1 MTTTTLFID
10 SRTKISGTHAD
21 FRVSLPEQVTLRG
34 ARMRLDSIRTTDTI
48 TTVSVRNKYAY
59 FLNGTGGLTSV
70 ALSEAAYTGST
81 FAAQLATKSG
91 RASTYLSATNSLQV
105 AYAEAT
111 RIIWED
117 EELQSFPAS
126 SFPAGA
132 SPANPLSIN
141 DILGS
146 TATISGSTIT
156 FAFITM
162 APLQDV
168 YLCSHHL
175 MVHESWM
182 PKGQRNALAKLSLV
196 GGFGTTVE
204 GGTPEHIYYDLGDHV
219 TLKELDFQLRDY
231 RGATIPLLA
240 PISFQLIFES

>member
-132 SPANPLSIN
+132 SPTN
-141 DILGS
+141 
-146 TATISGSTIT
+146 TE
-156 FAFITM
+156 
-162 APLQDV
+162 
-168 YLCSHHL
+168 H
-175 MVHESWM
+175 
-182 PKGQRNALAKLSLV
+182 QRYSRQHGDNQR
-196 GGFGTTVE
+196 F
-204 GGTPEHIYYDLGDHV
+204 DDHV
-219 TLKELDFQLRDY
+219 CFHHH
-231 RGATIPLLA
+231 GAAAGRLPLLPPPHGA
-240 PISFQLIFES
+240 RVLDA